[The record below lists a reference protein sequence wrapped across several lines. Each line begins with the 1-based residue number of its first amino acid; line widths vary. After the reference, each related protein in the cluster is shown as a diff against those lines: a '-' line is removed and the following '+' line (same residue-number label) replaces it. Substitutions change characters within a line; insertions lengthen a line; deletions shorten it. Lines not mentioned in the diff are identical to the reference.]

1 MPVNALVSQ
10 YQFSPT
16 VGLQDGQLLNQLSAD
31 LFSTSSGV
39 TALAGGG
46 QVGATPVF
54 PAFTEVDTVVTNN
67 DSVMLPPALPGQ
79 TCVIYNATA
88 QIMSVY
94 GQVSNVSNAGAGDTI
109 ASASTTV
116 QQPTAT
122 GVTQAASTMCMYVCM
137 KLGQWKQGILL

>member
-16 VGLQDGQLLNQLSAD
+16 VGLQDGQLLNQLVGDILSA
-31 LFSTSSGV
+31 SSGIV
-39 TALAGGG
+39 ALAGGG

-79 TCVIYNATA
+79 TCIIYNATA
-88 QIMSVY
+88 QILTVF
-94 GQVSNVSNAGAGDTI
+94 GQVSNASNAGAGDTI
-109 ASASTTV
+109 ASASSTA

-122 GVTQAASTMCMYVCM
+122 GVTQAATLMAIYVCM
-137 KLGQWKQGILL
+137 KLGQWKQGLLV

>member
-16 VGLQDGQLLNQLSAD
+16 IGLQDGQLLNQLAAD
-31 LFSTSSGV
+31 LLSTSSGI

-54 PAFTEVDTVVTNN
+54 PAYTEVDTVVTNS

-79 TCVIYNATA
+79 TCFIYNASA
-88 QIMSVY
+88 QTLAVF
-94 GQVSNVSNAGAGDTI
+94 GQVSNASNAGAGDTI
-109 ASASTTV
+109 AAAASTV

-122 GVTQAASTMCMYVCM
+122 GVTQATATICIYVCM